1 MAAENA
7 QAMGRLV
14 AALKK
19 HRPALAR
26 VILVDGEARD
36 VSLEGGRQRWTPAA
50 KAIAA
55 MPWVRVEFLDA
66 KERLK
71 AAIDNGGAATDVED
85 IALADR
91 GSGGTAAR
99 ELHLMKLL
107 LSAQDIALQRQAELF
122 RPALD
127 GMRMAMRDV
136 FEQLTQARKHAVEQA
151 DAATDLAEQ
160 LARLAAKAD
169 AAGNESIAHEI
180 AQLAGALPNVLQ
192 AIDAGRKMLGGGGG
206 GTPQARPRPPEP
218 KPKAPP
224 PPPAQPATEAA

>member
-1 MAAENA
+1 MAAENG

-85 IALADR
+85 LALAER
-91 GSGGTAAR
+91 GTGGTAAR

-136 FEQLTQARKHAVEQA
+136 FEQLTQARKFAGEQA

-169 AAGNESIAHEI
+169 AAGNESIAAEI
-180 AQLAGALPNVLQ
+180 AQLAGALPNILQ
-192 AIDAGRKMLGGGGG
+192 AIDAGRKMLGGGGD
-206 GTPQARPRPPEP
+206 PPKARTRPPE
-218 KPKAPP
+218 KPKASP
-224 PPPAQPATEAA
+224 PPPAQPEAA